1 MAMGAEPLRLQYRV
15 RFKARL
21 ELGEDVRAGSRA
33 PFRSATAAA
42 HPHRD
47 KPRGTCE
54 AAMPMT
60 VLQAIVL
67 GLVQGITEFLPI
79 SSTAHLR
86 IVPALLGWQD
96 PGAAYSAVIQLGTVA
111 AVIIYFA
118 KDLWRLTLAFVAGLK
133 SRKPFETPDSRLAWC
148 VGLGTIPIGI
158 AGLLLKKTIETTF
171 RSLYVI
177 SASLIILAIVL
188 FIVERV
194 APKKRTLPEVTLKDG
209 IIVGLW
215 QAVALIPG
223 SSRSGTT
230 ITGSMLQG
238 FTREDAARFSFL
250 LSIPATGLAGVFEL
264 KHLLEAPDRPVLM
277 MIIGTVVS
285 FVSGLAAIAWLLK
298 LLRTRGLLG
307 FVVYRIV
314 LGVALIGLIAAEQ
327 LQP

>member
-1 MAMGAEPLRLQYRV
+1 
-15 RFKARL
+15 
-21 ELGEDVRAGSRA
+21 
-33 PFRSATAAA
+33 
-42 HPHRD
+42 
-47 KPRGTCE
+47 
-54 AAMPMT
+54 MT
-60 VLQAIVL
+60 VWQAIVL
-67 GLVQGITEFLPI
+67 GLVQGVTEFLPI

-111 AVIIYFA
+111 AVVIYFA
-118 KDLWRLTLAFVAGLK
+118 KDLGRLTGAFVKGLIA
-133 SRKPFETPDSRLAWC
+133 RKPFETPDSRLAWC

-194 APKKRTLPEVTLKDG
+194 ASKRRTLPEVTLKDG

-230 ITGSMLQG
+230 ITGSLLQG

-285 FVSGLAAIAWLLK
+285 FVSGFAAIAWLLK
-298 LLRTRGLLG
+298 LLRTRGMLG

-314 LGVALIGLIAAEQ
+314 LGVALIGLIATGQ